1 MHLISNRVISKN
13 YSSYKFNRE
22 LLFKAVE
29 QQKRKNVLAKKIEIE
44 LAQKEHVIRQTR
56 EV

>member
-1 MHLISNRVISKN
+1 MHLISNRIISNN